1 MGCPTSGRAAR
12 GWNHGHPRSIAAG
25 DVTARDVF
33 REYLSRVV
41 RVALTGITAT
51 YFFFVFF
58 FLAATTHHDVSL
70 PSLFFSFPVA
80 ILFQALFDLE
90 ATNNEL
96 KTELRDLYINSAQ
109 EVDVNGGRTAIVIH
123 VSPHHEAYKVP
134 PPPLYFSPCIVFPA
148 GGLFCFIFIFYF

>member
-12 GWNHGHPRSIAAG
+12 GWNHGDPRSIAAR

-41 RVALTGITAT
+41 RVARIRHHSDILFFC
-51 YFFFVFF
+51 FFFFGRNNSPRR
-58 FLAATTHHDVSL
+58 LASL
-70 PSLFFSFPVA
+70 TFFSFPVA

-90 ATNNEL
+90 AANNEL

-123 VSPHHEAYKVP
+123 VSPHHDAYKVP
-134 PPPLYFSPCIVFPA
+134 PLY
-148 GGLFCFIFIFYF
+148 